1 MVAFEPSALTA
12 GFGAVWAAHDQW
24 PVLVRI
30 DPATRRGEI
39 FASFPD
45 GAAPAASAA
54 PDWPPGPGAIAA
66 GGGAVWLA
74 LSDRD
79 QLLRVDPVS
88 REVRAV
94 DLPFGPSEIGA
105 GPAGVVAIGPAGDG
119 RLAVVSPA
127 GEVTVAEVG
136 RSLRLAAVADELAW
150 TVDDAAAAVLALD
163 VRSLEPVAVFPHRGS
178 PDALLARGD
187 RAWYAS
193 GREIE
198 IAAAGQLSERAI
210 IWSGGPAIDLLRLDA
225 ATGEKT
231 RLGQLSGDIAVLAD
245 DGLWVSGRCDDPVDE
260 SAADCAGGY
269 EHDPVT
275 SLHHYDRSG
284 ALLGSV
290 SLPGQIGELAVCD
303 GQLWVS
309 GFRRSR
315 QADVLSV
322 LSRDGAL
329 AGEADL
335 GGVDITPW
343 YTPPEPPVR
352 YPPGEFAER
361 ARAAAEASLTGPHQ
375 AVGRL
380 GETWL
385 EPPVDPAFSLEQV
398 GLRPAREGYEITVT
412 FRWAGEDGL
421 LGFASPVAQDDDWPA
436 TPAEAG
442 GAVCIY
448 LEENLRGG
456 AGLESAIREPG
467 DGVSWLRWAE
477 PGPDEPPEDEPGDGT
492 FSWLSGDDPRAAG
505 PGEPAPE

>member
-12 GFGAVWAAHDQW
+12 GFGAVWAAHYQW

-45 GAAPAASAA
+45 GAALAASAE

-88 REVRAV
+88 REVRAI

-127 GEVTVAEVG
+127 GEVTLAEVG
-136 RSLRLAAVADELAW
+136 RSLRLAAVADELVW
-150 TVDDAAAAVLALD
+150 TVDDAAATVLALD
-163 VRSLEPVAVFPHRGS
+163 ARSLAPVAVFPHRGS

-187 RAWYAS
+187 RAWYVS
-193 GREIE
+193 RGEIE
-198 IAAAGQLSERAI
+198 IAVARPVAGRAVT
-210 IWSGGPAIDLLRLDA
+210 WAGGHAVDLLRLDA

-231 RLGQLSGDIAVLAD
+231 RLGQLSGDIAVPAD

-260 SAADCAGGY
+260 SAADHADGY
-269 EHDPVT
+269 EQDPVT
-275 SLHHYDRSG
+275 SLHQYDLSG

-290 SLPGQIGELAVCD
+290 SLPGQIGELAVCG
-303 GQLWVS
+303 GQPWVS

-329 AGEADL
+329 AAEADL

-361 ARAAAEASLTGPHQ
+361 ARAAAEASLTGPYQ
-375 AVGRL
+375 AVGRF

-385 EPPVDPAFSLEQV
+385 EPPVDPAFRLEQV
-398 GLRPAREGYEITVT
+398 GLRPAADGQEITVT
-412 FRWAGEDGL
+412 FRWAGQDGV
-421 LGFASPVAQDDDWPA
+421 LGFACPVAQGDDWPA
-436 TPAEAG
+436 TPEQAG

-467 DGVSWLRWAE
+467 DGVSWLRWAV
-477 PGPDEPPEDEPGDGT
+477 PGPAEPPEDEPGDGT